1 MGTYVLGRRLG
12 AGGMGAVYETQAN
25 GRVAAIK
32 IPYCETL
39 ESYHAARRFRD
50 EGIAGR
56 IVEHR
61 NVVRVY
67 EHGESEGI
75 PYVVMEQVEG
85 ERLCAKLARE
95 GGMSLRRGAMIVR
108 ELLHGLAA
116 LHAAGV
122 VHADVKSD
130 NVLVETIDGRD
141 HVKLIDFGL
150 AHADL
155 EARPVAIR
163 SRDTVSG
170 TPDYMAPEVIRGH
183 GSTVASDI
191 YAAGVILYE
200 LVTGTTPFS
209 GGSSQDIVNRHLR
222 EPVVPPSLRRT
233 DLPPILDRIIL
244 RALEKDPTKRFGSA
258 AAFASALAVAIPSL
272 CETDTAI
279 PMFSTNA
286 NTLDWNA
293 RDTLRDDL
301 ARGTPPA
308 RRRDP
313 PRGSRP
319 RRSQERQRARRD
331 DRRRRSRHHH
341 RSRARAP
348 AGDAAAV

>member
-1 MGTYVLGRRLG
+1 VGTYVLGRRLG
-12 AGGMGAVYETQAN
+12 AGGMGAVYETRVE
-25 GRVAAIK
+25 GRIAAIK
-32 IPYCETL
+32 VPYCETL
-39 ESYHAARRFRD
+39 ESHHAARRFRD
-50 EGIAGR
+50 EGVAGS
-56 IVEHR
+56 IVEHP

-75 PYVVMEQVEG
+75 PYLVMEQVDG

-95 GGMSLRRGAMIVR
+95 GGISLRRAATIVR

-116 LHAAGV
+116 LHAAGI

-150 AHADL
+150 AHPDL
-155 EARPVAIR
+155 EGRPATVRTRDMVA
-163 SRDTVSG
+163 G

-183 GSTVASDI
+183 GSTAASDI

-233 DLPPILDRIIL
+233 DLPPILDRIIM
-244 RALEKDPTKRFGSA
+244 RALEKDPEKRYGSA
-258 AAFASALAVAIPSL
+258 AGFAAALAIAIPAL
-272 CETDTAI
+272 CESDIVAGG
-279 PMFSTNA
+279 FSTNA
-286 NTLDWNA
+286 CTLDWTA
-293 RDTLRDDL
+293 RDTMRDATCF
-301 ARGTPPA
+301 ARGTPA
-308 RRRDP
+308 QRRAKR
-313 PRGSRP
+313 
-319 RRSQERQRARRD
+319 
-331 DRRRRSRHHH
+331 
-341 RSRARAP
+341 
-348 AGDAAAV
+348 